1 MRRKSR
7 FLKWLAMFVLVILVM
22 QTVSCGTI
30 LYPHRRGAQHSGDI
44 DPKVAIMDGIG
55 LVFFIVPGL
64 VAYIVDFYTGAIYL
78 GPGEKAW
85 GALSEPESRKAGVDY
100 APTLNKATL
109 EHFLAQ
115 HLGREID
122 LSEENL
128 MIFTDSRTDMEAL
141 RGWLADSGLEKAEI
155 YSPK

>member
-7 FLKWLAMFVLVILVM
+7 LLKWLAIIVLVFVTL

-30 LYPHRRGAQHSGDI
+30 LYPHRRGAKHSGDI
-44 DPKVAIMDGIG
+44 DPKVAIMDGCG
-55 LVFFIVPGL
+55 LLFFIIPGL

-85 GALSEPESRKAGVDY
+85 GKVTDPENWKAGPVY
-100 APTLNKATL
+100 AAKLDKTTL
-109 EHFLAQ
+109 EEILAQ
-115 HLGREID
+115 HLNRKVD

-128 MIFTDSRTDMEAL
+128 MIFTGSRTDTEAL
-141 RGWLADSGLEKAEI
+141 RSWLASTGLETAEV
-155 YSPK
+155 Y